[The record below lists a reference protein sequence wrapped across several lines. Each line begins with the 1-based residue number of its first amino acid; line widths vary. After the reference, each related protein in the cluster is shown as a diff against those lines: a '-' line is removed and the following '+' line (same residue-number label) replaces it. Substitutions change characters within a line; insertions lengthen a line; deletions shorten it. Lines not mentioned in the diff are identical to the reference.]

1 MDILVGDL
9 AKLFGL
15 SSQTLHYYDEKGI
28 LNPQRDILNGYRYY
42 EVSDLSRLGGIKKLR
57 NAEFSL
63 PDGLDI
69 CNGKN
74 DWELICMYQKRKQ
87 ELNAEIEKKQQ
98 IIMKLDEDMALYTR
112 YQRIGNEITVEE
124 LEGFLR
130 FESAGTHIIFQ
141 DQKMR
146 QEAIP
151 WFMNILHT
159 SACEM
164 YYEHKD
170 TKEFSHF
177 TYGMMANISTA
188 KYLNLK
194 ATENV
199 REIKSGL
206 FITSMFEIE
215 NDPDSLIDRIQQCIC
230 YAKEHQKKIRGNPCI
245 RNIFSYLSKE
255 QKRKSLKQILI
266 PVS

>member
-15 SSQTLHYYDEKGI
+15 SSQTLHYYEGKGI
-28 LNPQRDILNGYRYY
+28 LNPQRDIMNGYRYY

-57 NAEFSL
+57 NAEFPL

-69 CNGKN
+69 CNGMD
-74 DWELICMYQKRKQ
+74 DWELISMYQKRKQ

-112 YQRIGNEITVEE
+112 FQRIGTQISVEE
-124 LEGFLR
+124 FEGFLR

-146 QEAIP
+146 REAIP

-164 YYEHKD
+164 YYEDKD

-177 TYGMMANISTA
+177 TYGMMANKSTA
-188 KYLNLK
+188 KYLDLK
-194 ATENV
+194 MTENV
-199 REIKSGL
+199 KEMKQGF
-206 FITSMFEIE
+206 FITSMLEIE
-215 NDPDSLIDRIQQCIC
+215 YNPDLLIDKIKECIC
-230 YAKEHQKKIRGNPCI
+230 YANENNYKLRGNPCI
-245 RNIFSYLSKE
+245 RNIFSYQGLD
-255 QKRKSLKQILI
+255 QKKKSLKQILI